1 MAIHPSLLMNA
12 MAETS
17 RERSVELRLFVT
29 LGHVVQV
36 PGGKKMQTICL
47 LPLPQPRMHACMRL
61 SFDSRRGRFR
71 GTIAVPCFVLTES
84 CGKLPVWAFCAKA
97 QLSTGAR
104 PSHGNILPD
113 TSRARC
119 QTRHARGE

>member
-1 MAIHPSLLMNA
+1 
-12 MAETS
+12 
-17 RERSVELRLFVT
+17 
-29 LGHVVQV
+29 
-36 PGGKKMQTICL
+36 MQTICL

-97 QLSTGAR
+97 QLSTGAQ
-104 PSHGNILPD
+104 SFAWQHSSGYQSCALPD
-113 TSRARC
+113 SKCSRR
-119 QTRHARGE
+119 E